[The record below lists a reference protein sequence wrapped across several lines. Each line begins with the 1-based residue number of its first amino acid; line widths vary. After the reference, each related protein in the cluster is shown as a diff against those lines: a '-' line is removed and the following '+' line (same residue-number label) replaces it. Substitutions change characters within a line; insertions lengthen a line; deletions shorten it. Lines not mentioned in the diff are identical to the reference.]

1 MRLFY
6 ALPTG
11 EEDRSYL
18 ERWQACL
25 APRYRRAGRV
35 YRENFHLT
43 LRFLGGVDPMLL
55 PRLEEALEELAGNHQ
70 PFTLLPDR
78 PGRFS
83 GRRGETVYLGFS
95 RTPAPLTDVYRELAG
110 LLEPLGY
117 PVTTEP
123 FVPHITLLR
132 NARLRED
139 GPGQEPDCPS
149 LRQIMIS
156 RICLMESVST
166 PEGVR
171 YREVVCGHLGGEV
184 PQKSRRGRQE

>member
-1 MRLFY
+1 MRLCY

-11 EEDRSYL
+11 EEDRSHL
-18 ERWQACL
+18 EKWQECL
-25 APRYRRAGRV
+25 APRYRRTGRV

-43 LRFLGGVDPMLL
+43 LRFLGRVDPILL
-55 PRLEEALEELAGNHQ
+55 PRLEEVLEELAGNRQ

-83 GRRGETVYLGFS
+83 GGRGETVYLGFS
-95 RTPAPLTDVYRELAG
+95 QVPAPLTDVYRELAG

-117 PVTTEP
+117 PVLPGP

-149 LRQIMIS
+149 PRRMTIS
-156 RICLMESVST
+156 RICLMENVST

-171 YREVVCGHLGGEV
+171 YREVANGHLGG
-184 PQKSRRGRQE
+184 